1 MRTAARLSE
10 AAMEGKAIIAM
21 YGNAARDILR
31 SAAPGDQEAFPRGQR
46 STSQKWRPSI
56 SQ

>member
-10 AAMEGKAIIAM
+10 AAMEGKAIINM

-31 SAAPGDQEAFPRGQR
+31 SAAPGGLPLGSALDLAEVEA
-46 STSQKWRPSI
+46 KY
-56 SQ
+56 